1 MNPYKVKA
9 GVEEERENCALG
21 GRRTQYR
28 LNVMERFVDPWAGMG
43 L

>member
-1 MNPYKVKA
+1 MNLNPYKVKA

-28 LNVMERFVDPWAGMG
+28 L
-43 L
+43 